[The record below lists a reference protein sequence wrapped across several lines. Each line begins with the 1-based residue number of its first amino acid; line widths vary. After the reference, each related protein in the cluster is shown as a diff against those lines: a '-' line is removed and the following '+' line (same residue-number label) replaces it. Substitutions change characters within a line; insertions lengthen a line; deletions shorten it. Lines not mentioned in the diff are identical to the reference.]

1 MLTRNQLQNN
11 ISNSNLDDETKKH
24 LCDMLSIIF
33 DNRADVCN
41 YVTDHLHVDEV
52 ILNLMPI
59 GVPLFAKEIS
69 SHTDKSNQKI
79 VAHLIKLVNKG
90 IVKRDVIGK
99 QLIQVETYD
108 GFKAIESE
116 IVVFTRLK

>member
-1 MLTRNQLQNN
+1 MITRIQLQNN
-11 ISNSNLDDETKKH
+11 ISNSNLDSETKKH
-24 LCDMLSIIF
+24 LDDMLSIIF

-41 YVTDHLHVDEV
+41 YVVDHLHVDDV
-52 ILNLMPI
+52 ILGLMPI

-79 VAHLIKLVNKG
+79 VAHLIKLVNRG

-99 QLIQVETYD
+99 QLIPVDGYD
-108 GFKAIESE
+108 GFKAIETD
-116 IVVFTRLK
+116 ITVFTRLK

>member
-11 ISNSNLDDETKKH
+11 ISNSNLDDETKKQ

-41 YVTDHLHVDEV
+41 YVADHLHVDDV
-52 ILNLMPI
+52 ILGLMPI

-69 SHTDKSNQKI
+69 SQTDKSNQKI
-79 VAHLIKLVNKG
+79 VAHLIKLVNRG

-99 QLIQVETYD
+99 QLIQVEGYD